1 MPIDQVSS
9 GTARPETTMS
19 PAALTAKFRAP
30 ACRKS
35 SAARSTDQPFT
46 RPDGLSSPETAL
58 GRVDCRARTG
68 PSSVDPE
75 ASIPPTGDEEYLGV
89 AHIELTGPGSLG
101 AGHGYAARLSQ
112 TCTDRTL
119 RFGGRSL
126 LLNSKSDLTAGSLSL
141 LSRRRP
147 PVARAPVQT
156 AASTGLDERVV
167 ILIVA
172 LAVVACAGLI
182 ASFHGLVRTVSSDPG
197 RVATII
203 ALTLALQ
210 MFSVQVYGRG
220 SVGVSG
226 IGFLTSAILFDVGTT
241 MAIAVLAAI
250 VQWIRTRSPLYKAVF
265 DAANFSVSGAAAAL
279 VFQLVNGGWRLP
291 AAILAGA
298 LFAALNNGVLCLVMS
313 LTERTSW
320 KTIWFERFH
329 WARFHFAL
337 FGPVALAATIAYKQ
351 IGTAGLVAFTL
362 PPALMILS
370 VRQYIARTTAAV
382 EEIREANLNLRRAHK
397 DTIAA
402 LSRSMEAKDLYTGG
416 HTERVAAVAVGLAR
430 KLGFKDDELEAIEI
444 GALLHDIGK
453 IGIPG
458 HVLRKPGKLNE
469 EEWELIKTHP
479 VISDY
484 ILSEL
489 DLHPFVRQCAR
500 SSHERIDGTGYP
512 DGLSGDEIPLPA
524 RIVLVA
530 DALDALTTTRPYRP
544 ARPMLGALAEIRAHT
559 GTQFCPRV
567 VDALEDL
574 WRTEPAVF
582 SAEAAAPAIPQLMIT
597 QLQWPD
603 AATDAA

>member
-1 MPIDQVSS
+1 
-9 GTARPETTMS
+9 
-19 PAALTAKFRAP
+19 
-30 ACRKS
+30 
-35 SAARSTDQPFT
+35 
-46 RPDGLSSPETAL
+46 
-58 GRVDCRARTG
+58 
-68 PSSVDPE
+68 
-75 ASIPPTGDEEYLGV
+75 
-89 AHIELTGPGSLG
+89 
-101 AGHGYAARLSQ
+101 
-112 TCTDRTL
+112 
-119 RFGGRSL
+119 
-126 LLNSKSDLTAGSLSL
+126 LNGKSDLTAGRLPFL
-141 LSRRRP
+141 TRP
-147 PVARAPVQT
+147 RPAVARPAAPT
-156 AASTGLDERVV
+156 AASAGLDERVV

-172 LAVVACAGLI
+172 LAIVACGGLI
-182 ASFHGLVRTVSSDPG
+182 AGFHGLEATVSSDPG

-210 MFSVQVYGRG
+210 LFSVQVYGRG

-226 IGFLTSAILFDVGTT
+226 LGILTSAFLFGVGTT

-279 VFQLVNGGWRLP
+279 VFQFLDGGWRVP
-291 AAILAGA
+291 AAILAGV
-298 LFAALNNGVLCLVMS
+298 LFAAMNNGVLCLVMS
-313 LTERTSW
+313 FSERTAW
-320 KTIWFERFH
+320 KTIWLERFH

-370 VRQYIARTTAAV
+370 VRQYIARTTEAV

-430 KLGFKDDELEAIEI
+430 RLGFRDEELEAIEI

-458 HVLRKPGKLNE
+458 HVLRKPGKLDA

-489 DLHPFVRQCAR
+489 ELHPFVRQCAR
-500 SSHERIDGTGYP
+500 SSHERIDGAGYP
-512 DGLSGDEIPLPA
+512 DGLSGEEIPLPA

-530 DALDALTTTRPYRP
+530 DALDALITTRPYRP

-567 VDALEDL
+567 VDALEEL
-574 WRTEPAVF
+574 WRKEPGVFNAETTAPAV
-582 SAEAAAPAIPQLMIT
+582 PQLMVT
-597 QLQWPD
+597 QLQSPS
-603 AATDAA
+603 AATGAA